1 LVWLSEFL
9 ADKHFKDME
18 REDILSFLTKLKKPV
33 LDDPKQTWIGLYNI
47 RQMIIVSFFKWLF
60 DPNEHDYRLRKTP
73 LCVKGIKK
81 LPNKN
86 ISRYNPSDLWS
97 EYDISLFLKYS
108 SKRDRCYHAMAFDM
122 SARPS
127 ELLSLRIG
135 NIKFKI
141 NTEGIQY
148 AEVEIKGGKTSSRI
162 IH

>member
-73 LCVKGIKK
+73 LCVRIKK